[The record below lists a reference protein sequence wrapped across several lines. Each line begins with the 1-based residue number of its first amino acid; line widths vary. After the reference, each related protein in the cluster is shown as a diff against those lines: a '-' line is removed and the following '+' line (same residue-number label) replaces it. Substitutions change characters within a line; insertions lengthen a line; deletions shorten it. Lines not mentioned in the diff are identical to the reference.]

1 MKKNLYFALAALALA
16 SCSNDEFLGTEPVVQ
31 PPTQEDAEVAIAFGG
46 ETLRPTRANTKEGV
60 EAASA
65 LNNNF
70 IVYGFKTT
78 AAEAVDRASDKPV
91 FDLFNV
97 NYEEGTANTTESNTA
112 NWEYVGYANHD
123 GSIDPQAIK
132 YWDLSA
138 DSYVFSA
145 VSGTDITATKILDG
159 SNSKYEKGWNIEVPA
174 GGSLSDLYAS
184 DRLVATKD
192 GAGVK
197 GKYQDVISLTF
208 RSLGT
213 KIRFAMYE
221 IVPGYDVHIDRVFYE
236 EPGATAGDPN
246 VKKFSDTNFYIKG
259 NFKTAN
265 VDAVTP
271 LTVTYY
277 DDSEPSVENRPK
289 VTYDPSEITALPYG
303 LFGSNLQSAEKLG
316 ESSVDATYDQ
326 KDKSYTMVLPYESK
340 QVETDPAKQE
350 NILKLKVNFTLTST
364 DKSKEEI
371 KVYGATAY
379 VPTQYTQWKPNFAY
393 TYIFKISDN
402 VNGTTV
408 TPVDPDDPDDPGYLD
423 PDDPGYDPDD
433 PNIGLY
439 PITFDA
445 VVITDEEDVQE
456 TITTVAE
463 PSITTYAEDII
474 VTEND
479 EYTADTDVYVT
490 VMKAGAIQGDLA
502 TKARVFEVYNY
513 GDIETVISEEVVDN
527 YLNNYCVLI
536 PISPAPDATVTA
548 VPRTDGTNLT
558 FSAGEVL
565 KFTTAA
571 GKVYAVQ
578 YAYTGLDSKTKYA
591 YKVIKVQGDK
601 TPASYTFTLAS
612 GSPITAMDGTA
623 VLQLKQG
630 SEPVIGAAPN
640 FKVSKPGLIIKRGAT
655 EGNYKVNLDPQAIAA
670 GTVNGTYTINF
681 NNKSVDVVVNL
692 AYSLTSALTIEAGD
706 ATGDDASLKI
716 GNVAADGDVTD
727 VPAGIKVEKTAVGTY
742 NVTAASDMAAGTY
755 TVKIA
760 GELLAITVKNYRFAK
775 SEVTLIKPYNTGV
788 GTSMNLWDEEA
799 NALAEVY
806 ASDLTVSDPK
816 LGVSDVTAGV
826 GGQYSF
832 GSTDGGVYTVTYH
845 NTKAKCV
852 VTVNEYSIATPEPPV
867 KSTGKTNITVK
878 CNGQA
883 INANTASLVE
893 TAKPTGAVYTV
904 TTNGKS
910 ITFSNASKGGDYKF
924 DYRVKN
930 SEGTLVTVA
939 QVTVTVID

>member
-1 MKKNLYFALAALALA
+1 MKKSLFLSLVALALA
-16 SCSNDEFLGTEPVVQ
+16 SCSNDEFLGTTPEVQ
-31 PPTQEDAEVAIAFGG
+31 PPTTENTDVAIAFGG
-46 ETLRPTRANTKEGV
+46 EALRPTRAGNEKTGV
-60 EAASA
+60 DAAKA

-78 AAEAVDRASDKPV
+78 AAEANDKANDKPV

-97 NYEEGTANTTESNTA
+97 NYEEGTANTTESNTS

-138 DSYVFSA
+138 NSYVFSA
-145 VSGTDITATKILDG
+145 VSGTGIQATKILDG
-159 SNSKYEKGWNIEVPA
+159 ANSKYEKGWNIEVPA

-184 DRLVATKD
+184 DRLVATKA
-192 GAGVK
+192 GNEAGVK
-197 GKYQDVISLTF
+197 GKYQDVITLTF
-208 RSLGT
+208 RALGT
-213 KIRFAMYE
+213 KVRFAMYE
-221 IVPGYDVHIDRVFYE
+221 VVPGYDVHIDRVFYVDE
-236 EPGATAGDPN
+236 NDD
-246 VKKFSDTNFYIKG
+246 KKFSDTNFYIKG

-265 VDAVTP
+265 TDAVTP

-277 DDSEPSVENRPK
+277 DTTDPSVENRPK
-289 VTYDPSEITALPYG
+289 VTYDQNEVTCLPYG
-303 LFGSNLQSAEKLG
+303 LFGSNFQTAEKLG
-316 ESSVDATYDQ
+316 ESSTDATYDQ
-326 KDKSYTMVLPYESK
+326 QDKSYTMVLPYESK
-340 QVETDPAKQE
+340 QETDAAKQE
-350 NILKLKVNFTLTST
+350 NVLKLKVNFTLTST

-402 VNGTTV
+402 ANGTTV
-408 TPVDPDDPDDPGYLD
+408 TPANPDDPDTYPDD

-463 PSITTYAEDII
+463 PSITTYASGII

-479 EYTADTDVYVT
+479 EYTAGTDVYVT
-490 VMKAGAIQGDLA
+490 VMKAGALQSDLA
-502 TKARVFEVYNY
+502 AQARVFEVYNY
-513 GDIETVISEEVVDN
+513 GDIEKQISEEVVDN

-536 PISPAPDATVTA
+536 PISPAPDATVTK
-548 VPRTDGTNLT
+548 VPLTDGTDLT
-558 FSAGEVL
+558 FAAGEVL

-578 YAYTGLDSKTKYA
+578 YAYTGADSKTKYA

-601 TPASYTFTLAS
+601 IPATYTFSVKS

-623 VLQLKQG
+623 VLQLNQAA
-630 SEPVIGAAPN
+630 EPVIGATPN
-640 FKVSKPGLIIKRGAT
+640 FVVNKPGLVIKPSAT
-655 EGNYKVNLDPQAIAA
+655 EGEYEVSLDPKAVAA
-670 GTVNGTYTINF
+670 GTVNGTYSIDF
-681 NNKSVDVVVNL
+681 NDKSVDVEVNL
-692 AYSLTSALTIEAGD
+692 AYALTTALTIEAGD
-706 ATGDDASLKI
+706 VTGSDATLTISG
-716 GNVAADGDVTD
+716 AAANGDVTE
-727 VPAGIKVEKTAVGTY
+727 VPAGITVKNTAVGAY
-742 NVTAASDMAAGTY
+742 NIIAASDMAAGDY
-755 TVKIA
+755 TIKIA
-760 GELLAITVKNYRFAK
+760 GKPLAITVKNYIFNVDAL
-775 SEVTLIKPYNTGV
+775 TMIKPYNDNAYANI
-788 GTSMNLWDEEA
+788 NLWDA
-799 NALAEVY
+799 VAGTSPAIAPSAITVTSTATGLA
-806 ASDLTVSDPK
+806 VSDANTPNN
-816 LGVSDVTAGV
+816 
-826 GGQYSF
+826 GQYTLT
-832 GSTDGGVYTVTYH
+832 GSAGGVYTLTY
-845 NTKAKCV
+845 NKTAAKCV

-893 TAKPTGAVYTV
+893 TAKPAGAVYTV

-910 ITFSNASKGGDYKF
+910 ITFSNASMGGDYKF
-924 DYRVKN
+924 DYKVD
-930 SEGTLVTVA
+930 GVVVA